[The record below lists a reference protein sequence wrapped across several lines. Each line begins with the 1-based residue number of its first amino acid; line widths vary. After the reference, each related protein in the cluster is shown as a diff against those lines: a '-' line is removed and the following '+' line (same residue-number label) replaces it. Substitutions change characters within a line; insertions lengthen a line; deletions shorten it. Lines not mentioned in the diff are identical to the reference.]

1 MASRSAGSLCGNGI
15 AMKVFILGRAV
26 HGEKFWLITTLSEE
40 EGVLSCLIRQ
50 STKKTGTIVPDL
62 FDEAELGLERQKAGA
77 EGPRFA
83 KEYTL
88 LTRHTGISGDYAG
101 LVYASRFAT
110 VLARNAF
117 PPDARKSVLSL
128 CRNAI
133 SAFSSKPRKDATY
146 FKSLWLLA
154 RECGLPVREDWF
166 ESLPFDDKACVSR
179 VLKTPLEVL
188 DVPVREVER
197 MISRIEFWLAHENDF
212 SIF

>member
-1 MASRSAGSLCGNGI
+1 MRA
-15 AMKVFILGRAV
+15 FILGRAV

-62 FDEAELGLERQKAGA
+62 FDEADLTLERAKAGS

-88 LTRHTGISGDYAG
+88 TARHTGISGNYSG

-117 PPDARKSVLSL
+117 PPDARASVYAL

-133 SAFSSKPRKDATY
+133 SAFSDKPRKDATY

-166 ESLPFDDKACVSR
+166 ESLPFDDKTCVAR
-179 VLKTPLEVL
+179 ILRTPLEAL
-188 DVPVREVER
+188 DVPAPESER
-197 MISRIEFWLAHENDF
+197 VISRLEYWLSRENDF
-212 SIF
+212 FIS